1 MPSRARGVAALVL
14 AGLLF
19 GSTFLVVQ
27 GAVER
32 VAVVPFLALRFLIAG
47 AVLWPIARRRA
58 ATPQELRHGV
68 LAGSSLLA
76 GYLLQTIGLRTVTAA
91 TSAFITYLLI
101 VIVPILTAMR
111 SRRMPGGSVFI
122 AVGLALAGLYALS
135 GGPASFGS
143 GEMLTLLG
151 AGCFAIHIVIVGEV
165 SGHHDPVRLT
175 MWQVLT
181 VGVACAV
188 ASPFTGG
195 LTGMDLGVLGAAVFT
210 GVGATALA
218 FWCMTWAQQVV
229 PGPQAALIL
238 LLEPVTAGLLG
249 EVVGDHLGR
258 RGLLG
263 AALILAAVIVAELGG
278 RRLPAVG
285 GELVVVSDP
294 TGPGRPSVPPDQCG
308 PTDVG

>member
-1 MPSRARGVAALVL
+1 MTNPVGGAPTRARGVAALVL

-32 VAVVPFLALRFLIAG
+32 VAVVPFLALRFLIAA
-47 AVLWPIARRRA
+47 AVLWPIARRRR
-58 ATPQELRHGV
+58 ATPLEVRHGM
-68 LAGSSLLA
+68 LAGTSLLA
-76 GYLLQTIGLRTVTAA
+76 GYLLQTIGLRTITAA

-101 VIVPILTAMR
+101 VIVPLLTAVR
-111 SRRMPGGSVFI
+111 SRRAPGASVFV

-135 GGPASFGS
+135 GGPASFGI
-143 GEMLTLLG
+143 GEVLTLLG
-151 AGCFAIHIVIVGEV
+151 AVCFAVHIVIVGEV

-181 VGVACAV
+181 VGAACAV
-188 ASPFTGG
+188 AAPFTGG
-195 LTGMDLGVLGAAVFT
+195 FSGMDLGVLGAAVFT

-249 EVVGDHLGR
+249 ELMGDHLGR
-258 RGLLG
+258 RGLFG
-263 AALILAAVIVAELGG
+263 AVLILLAVLVAELGG
-278 RRLPAVG
+278 RRLPALG
-285 GELVVVSDP
+285 GEMVVVP
-294 TGPGRPSVPPDQCG
+294 EATEPAA
-308 PTDVG
+308 